1 MPLPDLP
8 PELTAYRDRA
18 SRPTKGPRASRRT
31 HDWVDERDRA
41 VHAAVAEHLRQ
52 DPSLVRVALRN
63 LDRFGA
69 TASPG
74 TRWAFAEW
82 RRLIRELPVA
92 ELLEFL
98 TSGGE
103 HATRMRQSSPFF
115 GILPRAERDAIFD
128 RFETL

>member
-1 MPLPDLP
+1 MALPDLL
-8 PELTAYRDRA
+8 PELTAYRDRR
-18 SRPTKGPRASRRT
+18 SRPDKGPRATRRT

-41 VHAAVAEHLRQ
+41 VHAAAAEHLRR
-52 DPSLVRVALRN
+52 DPSLVRVALAN
-63 LDRFGA
+63 LDRFEP

-82 RRLIRELPVA
+82 RHLIRGLPLA

-98 TSGGE
+98 TSDGE

-128 RFETL
+128 HFETL